1 MIHHKCENK
10 NDPYCRINRS
20 GNKCKDH
27 FPYEPEPYTIHVP
40 GGYPKYR
47 RRCSYN
53 YYKSNELFTDCNI
66 VAYNPYLLLKFNTHM
81 NVQISNTITNCK
93 YLFKYV
99 TKGPDHATVRLEQ
112 TNCLDINE
120 IKKYIDMRYVGSSEA
135 FSWQWNTY
143 DCEIN

>member
-1 MIHHKCENK
+1 MNRNLIQFMSLVVIRNIDEDAHTII
-10 NDPYCRINRS
+10 INQM
-20 GNKCKDH
+20 
-27 FPYEPEPYTIHVP
+27 
-40 GGYPKYR
+40 
-47 RRCSYN
+47 N
-53 YYKSNELFTDCNI
+53 YLF
-66 VAYNPYLLLKFNTHM
+66 
-81 NVQISNTITNCK
+81 K

-120 IKKYIDMRYVGSSEA
+120 IKKYMDMRYVGSSEA